1 MKRKDEEGEKEEK
14 GQQMV
19 KRGKEEKEQ
28 NVAGHEKRGRRKKEE
43 GECSAAREEK
53 LHKADRG
60 RPNSSPPLPVF
71 LDLRWW
77 WCTTDFLPFSGGEGE
92 VFSRLR
98 TKKIS
103 GRGEGQLGREVG

>member
-1 MKRKDEEGEKEEK
+1 
-14 GQQMV
+14 MV

-28 NVAGHEKRGRRKKEE
+28 NVAGHEKRGRKKEE

-77 WCTTDFLPFSGGEGE
+77 WCTTDFLPFSGGEGGG
-92 VFSRLR
+92 FFPPKD
-98 TKKIS
+98 KKDKW
-103 GRGEGQLGREVG
+103 EGGGAAGA

>member
-60 RPNSSPPLPVF
+60 RPNSSPLF
-71 LDLRWW
+71 
-77 WCTTDFLPFSGGEGE
+77 PFFWTYGGGGAQLTFYLS
-92 VFSRLR
+92 VG
-98 TKKIS
+98 
-103 GRGEGQLGREVG
+103 GRGRFFPA